1 MALPAVNQFL
11 SLYHVALP
19 FDSQISYSITIVIEK
34 ENVDGL
40 HTDGLKLSDLDWK
53 GINASKYVWTVINL
67 PDLSKVAIY
76 HTSSSVKFGLIVFG
90 WNYKSSFGYPGGYDL
105 NPLSHGPSPG
115 KPRNVSVAV
124 DRSIMIVKL
133 LPTEVFA
140 GHANHY
146 LVSLRKNGSDTFGKP
161 QVATSP
167 FIHDFGNE
175 SGVYTVKIEA
185 VDIGIVGEAA
195 YYYNIT
201 IQSEIT
207 QESITPEAKT
217 SQCNMPAIAGG
228 LAGTVTFVGLAVII
242 YLFLMQRRNKGSQ
255 IQMTSE
261 YQSRQESEHTT
272 QDGFVNFGEINEYN
286 VPLPGEI
293 SYITIL
299 KDWEICP
306 DRLQILDETL
316 GSGQFGIVKLGLYTS
331 LLEGHNKVAVKM
343 LKENATELD
352 LSDLITELET
362 LKRINNDLHPNI
374 VRLIGCCFSKG
385 KLMVVTEYCSP
396 GNLQTFLRKS
406 KVGDNSTTSDLR
418 NVQLISTVS
427 GRELLKMGLD
437 VASGMVHLSDLK
449 FVHRDLAARNILL
462 SCDVAK
468 ISDFGLTRDIANVE
482 EYIRTNQDLLPIK
495 WMALE
500 SLLYGRFTVA
510 SDVWSFGVFLY
521 ELVTLGGE
529 PYSEISP
536 LEMQNHIN
544 RGCRFPKP
552 FNCSNELYE
561 IMMNCWRDHEKMR
574 PNFSEIR
581 QHLHDMLT
589 DNQKSYINLHQVKGE
604 DLRRKI
610 NI

>member
-19 FDSQISYSITIVIEK
+19 FDLQISYSITIVIEK

-40 HTDGLKLSDLDWK
+40 HADGLRLSDLDWK

-115 KPRNVSVAV
+115 KPKNVSVAV
-124 DRSIMIVKL
+124 DRGIMIVKW

-140 GHANHY
+140 GHADHY
-146 LVSLRKNGSDTFGKP
+146 LVSLRKNGSDAFRKP
-161 QVATSP
+161 QVETSP
-167 FIHDFGNE
+167 FIHDFANE

-201 IQSEIT
+201 IQSEVT
-207 QESITPEAKT
+207 EESITPEAKK
-217 SQCNMPAIAGG
+217 SQRNMAAIAGG
-228 LAGTVTFVGLAVII
+228 LAGTVTFVGLAIMI
-242 YLFLMQRRNKGSQ
+242 YLFLMRRRNKGSQ
-255 IQMTSE
+255 IQITSE
-261 YQSRQESEHTT
+261 YQSRRESEHTT

-316 GSGQFGIVKLGLYTS
+316 GSGQFGIVKQGLYTS
-331 LLEGHNKVAVKM
+331 LLEEGHKKVAVKM

-362 LKRINNDLHPNI
+362 LKRINKDLHPNI

-418 NVQLISTVS
+418 NVQMISTVS

-449 FVHRDLAARNILL
+449 VNIFVAYDFKVRQFVAILPL
-462 SCDVAK
+462 NAIIN
-468 ISDFGLTRDIANVE
+468 ISDIFCF
-482 EYIRTNQDLLPIK
+482 YCIK
-495 WMALE
+495 I
-500 SLLYGRFTVA
+500 G
-510 SDVWSFGVFLY
+510 
-521 ELVTLGGE
+521 
-529 PYSEISP
+529 I
-536 LEMQNHIN
+536 I
-544 RGCRFPKP
+544 
-552 FNCSNELYE
+552 
-561 IMMNCWRDHEKMR
+561 EK
-574 PNFSEIR
+574 IW
-581 QHLHDMLT
+581 
-589 DNQKSYINLHQVKGE
+589 
-604 DLRRKI
+604 
-610 NI
+610 

>member
-1 MALPAVNQFL
+1 MALSAVNQFL

-34 ENVDGL
+34 ENVNGL
-40 HTDGLKLSDLDWK
+40 HADGLKLSDLYWK

-76 HTSSSVKFGLIVFG
+76 HTSSLVKFGLIVFG

-105 NPLSHGPSPG
+105 NPLSHGPSP
-115 KPRNVSVAV
+115 
-124 DRSIMIVKL
+124 D
-133 LPTEVFA
+133 
-140 GHANHY
+140 
-146 LVSLRKNGSDTFGKP
+146 
-161 QVATSP
+161 
-167 FIHDFGNE
+167 E
-175 SGVYTVKIEA
+175 SGVYTIKIEA

-195 YYYNIT
+195 YYYNVT
-201 IQSEIT
+201 IQSEVT
-207 QESITPEAKT
+207 EETITPEAKK
-217 SQCNMPAIAGG
+217 SQQYAC
-228 LAGTVTFVGLAVII
+228 
-242 YLFLMQRRNKGSQ
+242 YCRR
-255 IQMTSE
+255 I
-261 YQSRQESEHTT
+261 SRNRHIRWSC
-272 QDGFVNFGEINEYN
+272 I
-286 VPLPGEI
+286 PLPGEI

-316 GSGQFGIVKLGLYTS
+316 GSGQFGIVKQGLYTS
-331 LLEGHNKVAVKM
+331 LLEEGQKKVAVKM

-362 LKRINNDLHPNI
+362 LKRINKDLHPNI

-406 KVGDNSTTSDLR
+406 KVGDNSITPDLR
-418 NVQLISTVS
+418 NVQIISTVS
-427 GRELLKMGLD
+427 GRELLKMCMD

-500 SLLYGRFTVA
+500 SLLYGRFTTA
-510 SDVWSFGVFLY
+510 SDVWSFGVFLH

-536 LEMQNHIN
+536 IEMRNHIN
-544 RGCRFPKP
+544 SGCRLSKP
-552 FNCSNELYE
+552 FNCSNEIYE
-561 IMMNCWRDHEKMR
+561 IMMNCWSDDEKKR

-581 QHLHDMLT
+581 QYLHDMLT
-589 DNQKSYINLHQVKGE
+589 DNQKSYISLHQVKGE
-604 DLRRKI
+604 DFRREI